1 MAKQFQVEILTPEK
15 TIFAG
20 QISSLVV
27 PAALG
32 YLGVLAGHAPLV
44 ANLTPGKIHFNP
56 AAAAQK
62 GIINNRGQGFLE
74 VTKNKVTLLL
84 DSAD

>member
-32 YLGVLAGHAPLV
+32 YLGVLAEHAPLV

-56 AAAAQK
+56 GASQN

-74 VTKNKVTLLL
+74 VTKNKATLLL